1 MTGESD
7 PTEVPVP
14 ATHVAEP
21 ASDGTARS
29 GSYPANDPW
38 SRFRSAT
45 RARIGLPRTGDSLAT
60 RDVLELQ
67 LAHARARDAVHGRVD
82 FDAIAAALA
91 PLPTLRVHSAAPER
105 VTYLS
110 RPDLGRKLSADSA
123 ATLEPGN
130 WDVVFI
136 VADGLS
142 AAAVEKNAVPT
153 VKAAMRRLGDL
164 SIAPV
169 VLAEQSRVALGDDIG
184 ERIGARLAVIIVGER
199 PGLSVPD
206 SLGAYLTFGP
216 KVGRLDSERNCISNI
231 HPDGLSY
238 EAAADKIAW
247 LAREALRLGLTGV
260 DLKEDAEALA
270 GPSGTPL
277 PQA

>member
-7 PTEVPVP
+7 PTDVPVP
-14 ATHVAEP
+14 ATQVAEP
-21 ASDGTARS
+21 AGGDNART

-123 ATLEPGN
+123 AALERGE

-142 AAAVEKNAVPT
+142 AAAIEKNAVPT

-184 ERIGARLAVIIVGER
+184 ERIGARLAVIIIGER

-270 GPSGTPL
+270 GPDGAALSAG
-277 PQA
+277 